1 MDQSKAHTTITAQK
15 VQKFTWKNIICRY
28 GLPQAIVMDNGRQ
41 FTEKDY
47 GEFLKQLDIKHLTSL
62 IGHPQTNRQ
71 AKVVN
76 MVILTELCK
85 RLSKVAKGLWVDKLP
100 RVLWGTTVLPNLPHK
115 KLHLS

>member
-1 MDQSKAHTTITAQK
+1 
-15 VQKFTWKNIICRY
+15 
-28 GLPQAIVMDNGRQ
+28 MDNGRQ